1 LADSF
6 DPYREWLGLCV
17 GPRPPDHYT
26 LLEIDRFEDDPAVIS
41 RAADVQMAKIR
52 KVRPGARL
60 RDWGRLLDQ
69 IGAVKVCLS
78 DPASKAAYDASLP
91 SGPAAAAARP
101 PGSSSPNAASAK
113 QIAMDPKAPKPADPM
128 APPPPPSPSA
138 PSSATPSPS
147 DSQPAA
153 TGRRRRLLSFGAG
166 AVVLA
171 ILAGAIFALSDR
183 KRGSEPLPV
192 VHLSESPQVGSQR
205 VASQSERPQVEPKPP
220 PAEPKP
226 RPIPRPERVSEK
238 GATGSLPASAGRE
251 IGGKDTGGQAARGT
265 PGVTN
270 RPFQTRPEW
279 QPVPPRPRP
288 PVDGANSA
296 AFDRAVGDARAAMSR
311 RDLAAA
317 EADLQT
323 AERNAQ
329 TAADNAQLARL
340 KTMLHNLREFWSG
353 IRAGVAGLEPAD
365 ELPVKNTRIAVV
377 EASRRHMVYRYAGRN
392 YEFLVEDLPAP
403 IVLAVADDWFDK
415 RQPSTQVLLG
425 TFLAVDPKGDPR
437 QARKLWQQATR
448 QGIDCES
455 LMPELAHSPRR

>member
-1 LADSF
+1 MADSF
-6 DPYREWLGLCV
+6 DPYREWLGLSV

-26 LLEIDRFEDDPAVIS
+26 LLEIDRFEGDPAVIS

-69 IGAVKVCLS
+69 IGAVKVCLLH
-78 DPASKAAYDASLP
+78 PASKAAYDGSLP

-101 PGSSSPNAASAK
+101 SPSAAPNAALAT
-113 QIAMDPKAPKPADPM
+113 QIAMDPNAPRPADPM
-128 APPPPPSPSA
+128 APPQASPSA

-147 DSQPAA
+147 ESQPAA
-153 TGRRRRLLSFGAG
+153 TGRLRRLLILGAG
-166 AVVLA
+166 AAVLV
-171 ILAGAIFALSDR
+171 IIAGAIFALSDR
-183 KRGSEPLPV
+183 NGGSEPPPV
-192 VHLSESPQVGSQR
+192 VHQSQSPQVGSQA
-205 VASQSERPQVEPKPP
+205 VETQSQRPRVEPEPP

-226 RPIPRPERVSEK
+226 QIKPKPPGPLPK
-238 GATGSLPASAGRE
+238 PPATQGADPASPPRE
-251 IGGKDTGGQAARGT
+251 DNPPPPKPQ
-265 PGVTN
+265 PK
-270 RPFQTRPEW
+270 PQPQPEW

-288 PVDGANSA
+288 PVDGARSA

-317 EADLQT
+317 ETHLQT

-329 TAADNAQLARL
+329 TPAQNAQLARL
-340 KTMLHNLREFWSG
+340 RTMLHNLREFWSG
-353 IRAGVAGLEPAD
+353 IRAGVAGLEPAA
-365 ELPVKNTRIAVV
+365 ELPVKNTRIAIV
-377 EASRRHMVYRYAGRN
+377 EADRRHMVYRCAGRN

-425 TFLAVDPKGDPR
+425 TFLAVDPNGDPR
-437 QARKLWQQATR
+437 QARNLWQQATG
-448 QGIDCES
+448 QGINCES
-455 LMPELAHSPRR
+455 LMPELAHSPSR